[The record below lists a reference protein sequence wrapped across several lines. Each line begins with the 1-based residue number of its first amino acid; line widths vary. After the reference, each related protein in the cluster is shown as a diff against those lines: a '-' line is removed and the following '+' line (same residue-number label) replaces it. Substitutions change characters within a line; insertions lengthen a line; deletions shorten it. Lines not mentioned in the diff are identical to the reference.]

1 MSKFE
6 PLFALIVHIP
16 GFASEGILKEL
27 SEIFPFLSE
36 KVSLIFTSFPS
47 RIYHVI
53 VSRCIC
59 IVSPKI
65 NIESPGR

>member
-16 GFASEGILKEL
+16 DTASLGILKEL

-36 KVSLIFTSFPS
+36 KVSFTLTSFPS
-47 RIYHVI
+47 GSIKI
-53 VSRCIC
+53 MVSITLGD
-59 IVSPKI
+59 VFPKI
-65 NIESPGR
+65 KIGSPGR